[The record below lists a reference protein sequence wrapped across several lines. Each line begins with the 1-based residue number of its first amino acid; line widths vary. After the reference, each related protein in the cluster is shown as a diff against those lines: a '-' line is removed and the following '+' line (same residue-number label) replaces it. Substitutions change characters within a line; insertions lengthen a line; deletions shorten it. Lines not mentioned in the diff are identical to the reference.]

1 MYFNR
6 KKFQRDAIRAMQKSA
21 QSYRMVS
28 QEIFMSKSQLH
39 RYLNRQFDL
48 RVGDFLLLCDV
59 LNLNPYEY
67 IEEVEYQLRLL

>member
-6 KKFQRDAIRAMQKSA
+6 KKFQKDAIRAMQSQA

-39 RYLNRQFDL
+39 RYLNRPFDL

-59 LNLNPYEY
+59 LDLNPYEY